1 MIYAYK
7 EKDENGQYQ
16 TPAGVRYNVTTAARV
31 AGPWLRDWREF
42 ESKEAAL
49 RYWRLEPVP
58 VPEEEVINA
67 ETLNQPE

>member
-7 EKDENGQYQ
+7 KKDENGQYQ
-16 TPAGVRYNVTTAARV
+16 TPEGERYNVTTAARV

-42 ESKEAAL
+42 ESKAAAL

-58 VPEEEVINA
+58 VPEEETLT
-67 ETLNQPE
+67 ETE

>member
-16 TPAGVRYNVTTAARV
+16 TPSGVRFNVTTAARV

-49 RYWRLEPVP
+49 KYWRLEPVP
-58 VPEEEVINA
+58 VPEEETLT
-67 ETLNQPE
+67 ETE